1 MVKLVFM
8 QNKITLEDQSGAS
21 FDIQIGGINE
31 NAAEDN
37 IGPVIN
43 LFMNDE
49 NFVSGG
55 ITNEAPTL
63 LAKLQDENGIN
74 TASGI
79 GHDIV
84 AILDGDETNPFVL
97 NDYYQADVDDYQKGS

>member
-1 MVKLVFM
+1 L
-8 QNKITLEDQSGAS
+8 
-21 FDIQIGGINE
+21 QIGGINE

-37 IGPVIN
+37 LGPNIN
-43 LFMNDE
+43 LYMNDE

-55 ITNEAPTL
+55 ITNESPTL
-63 LAKLQDENGIN
+63 LVKLQDENGIN

-84 AILDGDETNPFVL
+84 AILDGDEENPYVL
-97 NDYYQADVDDYQKGS
+97 KNYYVT